1 MQSPFI
7 ELGQSGVLK
16 RVQPWGRNALELFEV
31 LLAVR
36 LTDVKCIYCS
46 ICCSSF
52 EQSINISQVEG
63 RVVHSNSDGCFSS
76 CQVTRRR
83 FGGNSGFSWNTKRV
97 EAAPRGRSGSSPE
110 TPPPVLQRF
119 PLSPLSFCSLLCTT
133 TPKRTLPCAIGSGC
147 GMEFTPGMPF
157 CLYLPAAAATV
168 PVLISRT
175 KRCILNVCKTAAQ
188 LPRPPKRLILPC
200 LYLLSGTCAVGT
212 IQITF
217 QSLRS
222 NSN

>member
-16 RVQPWGRNALELFEV
+16 RVQPWGRDALELFEV
-31 LLAVR
+31 LLAVHV
-36 LTDVKCIYCS
+36 TDVKCIYCS

-52 EQSINISQVEG
+52 EPSINISQVEG

-83 FGGNSGFSWNTKRV
+83 FEGSSGFSWNTSGLRQRRGAGQAHPRDTPSRPAAIPVVSIDLFFALHNNSKTHLTLRYRV
-97 EAAPRGRSGSSPE
+97 RLR
-110 TPPPVLQRF
+110 
-119 PLSPLSFCSLLCTT
+119 
-133 TPKRTLPCAIGSGC
+133 
-147 GMEFTPGMPF
+147 MEFTPGMPF
-157 CLYLPAAAATV
+157 CLYLPAAADTV
-168 PVLISRT
+168 PVLIGRT
-175 KRCILNVCKTAAQ
+175 KRCIWNVCKTAAQ

-200 LYLLSGTCAVGT
+200 LYLLSGTCTVGT

-217 QSLRS
+217 QSVRS